1 MIDYTWEF
9 LSKGLD
15 MADDVKTILFVEDSE
30 VEMLAYKSML
40 ERAGYCVQT
49 AKDGLQAMRVLNNI
63 VPDLV
68 LLDLVLPR
76 FDGVEVL
83 KFMRANER
91 LKLVPVIIF
100 STNSIIDSQ
109 DEPVLEGASRRLIKS
124 QCSPPLMLLAIRD
137 ALATKAAAD
146 AAAKKTSKTTSLSD
160 IDYEPSAAQR
170 AEAALAD

>member
-1 MIDYTWEF
+1 
-9 LSKGLD
+9 
-15 MADDVKTILFVEDSE
+15 MADVVKTIVFVEDSE

-49 AKDGLQAMRVLNNI
+49 ARDGLQAMRVLNNI

-76 FDGVEVL
+76 FDGVEVM
-83 KFMRANER
+83 KFMRANDR
-91 LKLVPVIIF
+91 LKTVPVIIF
-100 STNSIIDSQ
+100 STNSIIDTQ
-109 DEPVLEGASRRLIKS
+109 NEPTLEGASKRLLKS

-137 ALATKAAAD
+137 VLAEAANKNPAKAAPM
-146 AAAKKTSKTTSLSD
+146 SD
-160 IDYEPSAAQR
+160 IDYEPNTAQR

>member
-1 MIDYTWEF
+1 
-9 LSKGLD
+9 
-15 MADDVKTILFVEDSE
+15 MADDVKTIVFVEDSE

-49 AKDGLQAMRVLNNI
+49 AKDGLQAMRVLHNI

-83 KFMRANER
+83 KFIRANER
-91 LKLVPVIIF
+91 LKAVPVIIF
-100 STNSIIDSQ
+100 STNSIIDMQ

-137 ALATKAAAD
+137 VLAAKAAAD
-146 AAAKKTSKTTSLSD
+146 AKTNAKTTMSD
-160 IDYEPSAAQR
+160 IDYEPSTAQR
-170 AEAALAD
+170 AEAALVD

>member
-1 MIDYTWEF
+1 
-9 LSKGLD
+9 
-15 MADDVKTILFVEDSE
+15 MADDIKTILFVEDSE

-49 AKDGLQAMRVLNNI
+49 AKDGLEGMRVLHNI

-83 KFMRANER
+83 KFIRSNER
-91 LKLVPVIIF
+91 LKAIPVIIF

-109 DEPVLEGASRRLIKS
+109 DEPLLAGATKRLLKS
-124 QCSPPLMLLAIRD
+124 QCSPPLMLLAIRE
-137 ALATKAAAD
+137 ALTAKPPAET
-146 AAAKKTSKTTSLSD
+146 AAKTPAKTMSD
-160 IDYEPSAAQR
+160 IDYEPNTAQR

>member
-1 MIDYTWEF
+1 LYSGI
-9 LSKGLD
+9 LSKGVA

-40 ERAGYCVQT
+40 ERARYCVQT

-76 FDGVEVL
+76 FDGVEVMR
-83 KFMRANER
+83 FMRANER
-91 LKLVPVIIF
+91 LKAVPVIIF
-100 STNSIIDSQ
+100 STNSIIDTQ

-137 ALATKAAAD
+137 TLAAKAAAD
-146 AAAKKTSKTTSLSD
+146 AAAKNPAKTATMSD
-160 IDYEPSAAQR
+160 IDYEPNTAQR
-170 AEAALAD
+170 AESALVD

>member
-1 MIDYTWEF
+1 
-9 LSKGLD
+9 

-30 VEMLAYKSML
+30 VELLAYKSML

-49 AKDGLQAMRVLNNI
+49 AKDGLLAMRVLHNI

-83 KFMRANER
+83 KFIRANDR
-91 LKLVPVIIF
+91 LKAVPVIIF
-100 STNSIIDSQ
+100 STNSIIDTQ
-109 DEPVLEGASRRLIKS
+109 DEPVLEGACRRLLKS

-137 ALATKAAAD
+137 ALASKAAAD
-146 AAAKKTSKTTSLSD
+146 AAAKTPAKPGAMSD
-160 IDYEPSAAQR
+160 IDYEPNTAQR
-170 AEAALAD
+170 AEAALVD

>member
-1 MIDYTWEF
+1 MLYSETF
-9 LSKGLD
+9 TKGSV

-83 KFMRANER
+83 KFIRANDR
-91 LKLVPVIIF
+91 LKAVPVIIF
-100 STNSIIDSQ
+100 STNSIIDSE

-137 ALATKAAAD
+137 ALAAKAAAD
-146 AAAKKTSKTTSLSD
+146 AAAKMPPKTTTMSD
-160 IDYEPSAAQR
+160 IDYEPNTAQR
-170 AEAALAD
+170 AESALVD

>member
-1 MIDYTWEF
+1 
-9 LSKGLD
+9 
-15 MADDVKTILFVEDSE
+15 MADVVKTIVFVEDSE

-49 AKDGLQAMRVLNNI
+49 AKDGLEAMRVLNNI

-83 KFMRANER
+83 KFMRGNDR
-91 LKLVPVIIF
+91 LKAVPVIIF
-100 STNSIIDSQ
+100 STNSIIDTQ
-109 DEPVLEGASRRLIKS
+109 NEPVLEGASRRLLKS
-124 QCSPPLMLLAIRD
+124 QCSPPLMLLSIRD
-137 ALATKAAAD
+137 ALAE
-146 AAAKKTSKTTSLSD
+146 AAAKTPAKTGTMSD
-160 IDYEPSAAQR
+160 IDYEPNTAQR

>member
-1 MIDYTWEF
+1 
-9 LSKGLD
+9 
-15 MADDVKTILFVEDSE
+15 MADDVKTIVFVEDSE

-40 ERAGYCVQT
+40 ERAGYCVQA
-49 AKDGLQAMRVLNNI
+49 AKDGLEAMRVLHNI

-83 KFMRANER
+83 KFIRANER
-91 LKLVPVIIF
+91 LKTVPVIIF

-137 ALATKAAAD
+137 ALAAKAAAD
-146 AAAKKTSKTTSLSD
+146 AAAKNTTKTTAMSD
-160 IDYEPSAAQR
+160 IDYEPNTAQR
-170 AEAALAD
+170 AEAALVD